1 MKRWKKGMAWL
12 LSVLCILVTVQI
24 PSIPV
29 KAEANG
35 VQKKIEEILQK
46 YPTGSFF
53 SKDGNGCIH
62 RYDETCSNCQLS
74 SIDYDAFVANAATGD
89 RWTCKA
95 FGTSVFYRIFGVA
108 LRDNRNG
115 DPRDINSGS
124 GLIEQARI
132 GDYIACFTGSNCT
145 GKEAHAG
152 IYLGA
157 GNGTF
162 KLYESNYPN
171 TPNRVSYGEY
181 DHSVSDWASYRIF
194 HAYNYDEIN
203 NTSTTPTEPTVT
215 QVSFVVPGS
224 TGKYNISST
233 NAVLDANI
241 TTNVRTTSGIT
252 VGIKIGTSENNLGSV
267 KNYSEQLSKAGY
279 NQLNSKGYYQVWFD
293 MNSELKITL
302 KPNTTYYYQF
312 YTLINNKDYTSG
324 VHSFKTQYDN
334 DTDTEKPTISNLKVV
349 SKNRNGYTLQC
360 NVSDNVGVAG
370 VEFATC
376 TEASGK
382 TDWKTYTVTN
392 IVNGVATCEIKT
404 SDFADREGK
413 YYTDVYAYDA
423 AGNKTDWAQENTY
436 YPYIDRTAPVV
447 VSAEITS
454 YDKDGY
460 YVTATATDN
469 VGVTE
474 IKFPSWSS
482 GSSEEDIVWYDGSP
496 VVNGTSTCRINVKDM
511 KPGNGAF
518 TTDIRAYDADGNVS
532 GITSINRLSIR
543 IDSESPVISDVT
555 TTKLS
560 DTSYKVS
567 CKVTDDH
574 LQSVQFGTSVNGK
587 LPAWKNVSAT
597 DGVYEVV
604 ISMDDFSW
612 EEGDY
617 LTTIKAADTF
627 GNESAMVAEL
637 VSLTAKKPLTGIT
650 LDKTKLELEK
660 GTTETLTISYDPV
673 DTTDSKETLWSCS
686 DYSVATVEDG
696 VVTAV
701 GKGNAI
707 ITARCGRYTAT
718 CNITVTEKNVDPDPE
733 PTEKPL
739 TGITLNK
746 ETLELEKGATESLTV
761 RYTPEDTTDNKGVIW
776 TSSEETVAT
785 VTDGTIT
792 AVGKGTAIITAKVGN
807 YEASCTVKVTEKEV
821 TPSPVPTETPTPSP
835 TDKPSPT
842 PSEEP
847 SPTPSEDPSPT
858 PSEDPSPAPSE
869 DPSPTPSEDPSP
881 TPSEDP
887 SPTPSEDPSPAPS
900 EDPSPTPS
908 VSPDPVPTDKPK
920 PVVKPNVPASGPAS
934 QHTHNF
940 SWVTVQ
946 KASTTQDGLEELKCT
961 CGMVKES
968 SVIPASQAY
977 VNELYQNLG
986 KASENGEVSFDSGRI
1001 YTISDYLLKKL
1012 QERSDVTTT
1021 ITFEYNRKKYRMII
1035 PAGVDYTE
1043 LLEDEDYFY
1052 GYFYFAKKVGAKI
1065 EEL

>member
-29 KAEANG
+29 KAVEKYNASAAVEYAINNWNKSNELCAGFISNCLWAGGLTSFPYRATADICEYGNLTSYGFEKNNLSYTGTGSIKNSGTNAGKVDIGDIIVYRCFAGCDYTYWHVAIVSQIKSNGEVCIADTNGACKGQGYVNVPAGWYIDGGGHGYGNAKLTIECYHYVGTTNQRPEGAVEVVEAVGN
-35 VQKKIEEILQK
+35 KKIRVA
-46 YPTGSFF
+46 GWA
-53 SKDGNGCIH
+53 
-62 RYDETCSNCQLS
+62 YDPDS
-74 SIDYDAFVANAATGD
+74 
-89 RWTCKA
+89 
-95 FGTSVFYRIFGVA
+95 GV
-108 LRDNRNG
+108 NT
-115 DPRDINSGS
+115 PV
-124 GLIEQARI
+124 GL
-132 GDYIACFTGSNCT
+132 
-145 GKEAHAG
+145 H
-152 IYLGA
+152 IYLGTA
-157 GNGTF
+157 ENQVETYIG
-162 KLYESNYPN
+162 K
-171 TPNRVSYGEY
+171 
-181 DHSVSDWASYRIF
+181 
-194 HAYNYDEIN
+194 
-203 NTSTTPTEPTVT
+203 TVT
-215 QVSFVVPGS
+215 SINRADGYLGYDVILDTPVSGR
-224 TGKYNISST
+224 KYVYVW
-233 NAVLDANI
+233 ALDSAGEDNNRMI
-241 TTNVRTTSGIT
+241 GSGI
-252 VGIKIGTSENNLGSV
+252 VDIP
-267 KNYSEQLSKAGY
+267 
-279 NQLNSKGYYQVWFD
+279 D
-293 MNSELKITL
+293 
-302 KPNTTYYYQF
+302 
-312 YTLINNKDYTSG
+312 
-324 VHSFKTQYDN
+324 
-334 DTDTEKPTISNLKVV
+334 DTEAPTISNLRVV

-360 NVSDNVGVAG
+360 NVSDNVGVER
-370 VEFATC
+370 VNFSTC
-376 TEASGK
+376 KEVNGEKVWVAYK
-382 TDWKTYTVTN
+382 VTD
-392 IVNGVATCEIKT
+392 IVNGTATCEIKT
-404 SDFADREGK
+404 SDFSDSEGT
-413 YYTDVYAYDA
+413 YYTDIAAFDA
-423 AGNKTDWAQENTY
+423 AGNESEVIHTNY
-436 YPYIDRTAPVV
+436 YIDRTDPVV

-543 IDSESPVISDVT
+543 IDSESPVISNVT

-597 DGVYEVV
+597 EGIYEAV
-604 ISMDDFSW
+604 ISMDDFSL

-617 LTTIKAADTF
+617 VTTIKAIDTF

-650 LDKTKLELEK
+650 LGKTKLELEK
-660 GTTETLTISYDPV
+660 GTTETLTVSYDPV

-718 CNITVTEKNVDPDPE
+718 CNITVTEKDVDPE

-761 RYTPEDTTDNKGVIW
+761 RYTPEDTTDSKDVIW
-776 TSSEETVAT
+776 TSSEGAVAT

-792 AVGKGTAIITAKVGN
+792 AVGRGTAIITAKVGN

-835 TDKPSPT
+835 TDKPSPMPSEDPSPT
-842 PSEEP
+842 PSEDSSPTPSEDPSPTPSEDP

-858 PSEDPSPAPSE
+858 PSEDPSPA
-869 DPSPTPSEDPSP
+869 
-881 TPSEDP
+881 PSEDP

-920 PVVKPNVPASGPAS
+920 PVVKPNVPASGPTS

-946 KASTTQDGLEELKCT
+946 KASTTQDGLEELKCA

-968 SVIPASQAY
+968 SVIPASQVY

-1001 YTISDYLLKKL
+1001 YTISDYLIKKL

-1043 LLEDEDYFY
+1043 LLEDEEYFY